1 MYITVYLSGELDLVP
16 IAGRWALRAVNS
28 CTRRHAHTHKQRRHA
43 IRRSTYEVPVA
54 QIGASGECQYVHAD
68 GERPP
73 AQLRGLSSEELL
85 ELHYKGNDRSVQNT
99 AFSVTLGSFPRKC
112 VCLRVS

>member
-1 MYITVYLSGELDLVP
+1 M
-16 IAGRWALRAVNS
+16 
-28 CTRRHAHTHKQRRHA
+28 
-43 IRRSTYEVPVA
+43 
-54 QIGASGECQYVHAD
+54 HAD